1 MKGENRMRIK
11 EGDRVETYN
20 GEKVG
25 TVSRVVID
33 PRNKEITNIVVGKGF
48 LFKEDR
54 VLPAALIVDSKDDVL
69 ILNSELE
76 DLDQY
81 QKFEVT
87 DFVAFD
93 ERELTQDGEGVRA
106 DMPIS
111 SMFYYPAGGS
121 NQYWG
126 PANLSM
132 APYAYSP
139 QSQPTVTRQNI
150 PDQSVAMKKGAK
162 IVWEDGEEAGELYE
176 VLVDKR
182 ENKATHLVIAFGLLN
197 NEKKLVPVDW
207 IMRVTEDIIYLA
219 VRSDLVERLR
229 VYEED

>member
-1 MKGENRMRIK
+1 
-11 EGDRVETYN
+11 
-20 GEKVG
+20 
-25 TVSRVVID
+25 
-33 PRNKEITNIVVGKGF
+33 
-48 LFKEDR
+48 
-54 VLPAALIVDSKDDVL
+54 LIVDSKDDVL
-69 ILNSELE
+69 VLSSEVE

-162 IVWEDGEEAGELYE
+162 IVWIESSKE
-176 VLVDKR
+176 
-182 ENKATHLVIAFGLLN
+182 
-197 NEKKLVPVDW
+197 
-207 IMRVTEDIIYLA
+207 
-219 VRSDLVERLR
+219 S
-229 VYEED
+229 